1 MREKIS
7 TIRNF
12 AGNHKRALI
21 LTAAAVLVAAGVLT
35 AVFFIGKSKS
45 SGAAPSYREYTVT
58 KGDVTVGT
66 TESGTVSLEN
76 SGISFPVDC
85 KISSVLVKAGAEVK
99 KGDPLVQL
107 DLGSVADGSSD
118 TNQKLE
124 AAKGTLQQA
133 LSDQKTKL
141 ETAKITYESS
151 KYLAQ
156 SAPVTRELTLGQIQ
170 NDISTAQA
178 ALAKDQKSLAEA
190 QALQKSWPADD
201 AKLQELEKWMN
212 DAQATKTSYENQL
225 TAFNDDNA
233 DVINQYNSFKT
244 AADNA
249 KADLLKAEY
258 TGDDGNG
265 NSEEECKTAYDNA
278 KEIMNDYYSDT
289 AGAVITQQNT
299 LESKVSEYTAQL
311 ANYTSAYND
320 FKATYDEKYKQTG
333 SELDD
338 QVTSLQASVK
348 TDQYNLDKAKKT
360 ADISSVDAQTK
371 EETDLAAA
379 SSAEDAY
386 DLTVSQLSQN
396 VQAQQE
402 SYDKLQKQMDEINNA
417 MNGDGVITSPCDGVV
432 ATVSYQAGASVAA
445 DQSMMLISQTGSV
458 SLAISVSE
466 DDITSVEVGEEASI
480 SLTAYEDQSFDAT
493 VESITAEPA
502 RSGSSSVSYTVTV
515 KMNDGATVPGKI
527 YTGMS
532 GEATLIQKRVK
543 DVLTVNNRA
552 VTFENG
558 VSSVLVRSSDGGTE
572 KRTVKTGFSDGTSV
586 EVESGL
592 REGETVLAESAVSA
606 G

>member
-1 MREKIS
+1 MQEKIS

-12 AGNHKRALI
+12 AGNHKKGLI
-21 LTAAAVLVAAGVLT
+21 LAAAAVLVAAGILT
-35 AVFFIGKSKS
+35 AVFFIGKNKS
-45 SGAAPSYREYTVT
+45 SGTAPSYREYTVT

-66 TESGTVSLEN
+66 TESGTVSLGS

-85 KISSVLVKAGAEVK
+85 KISSVLVKAGTEVK

-118 TNQKLE
+118 TSQKLE
-124 AAKGTLQQA
+124 AAKVTLQQA
-133 LSDQKTKL
+133 INDQKAKL

-178 ALAKDQKSLAEA
+178 ALEKDRKSLAEA
-190 QALQKSWPADD
+190 QALQKSWPSDD

-225 TAFNDDNA
+225 AAFNDDNA
-233 DVINQYNSFKT
+233 GVISLYNSFKT

-249 KADLLKAEY
+249 RAALLKARY
-258 TGDDGNG
+258 SGDDGNG
-265 NSEEECKTAYDNA
+265 NSEEECQQAYDTA
-278 KEIMNDYYSDT
+278 REIINDYYSDT
-289 AGAVITQQNT
+289 AGTVITQQNT
-299 LESKVSEYTAQL
+299 LESKVAEYTAQL
-311 ANYTSAYND
+311 TNYTSAYND

-338 QVTSLQASVK
+338 QVASLQAAVK

-360 ADISSVDAQTK
+360 ADISSVEAQTK

-379 SSAEDAY
+379 SSAQDTY
-386 DLTVSQLSQN
+386 DLAVSQLAQN

-402 SYDKLQKQMDEINNA
+402 SYDKLQKQMDEIDSA

-432 ATVSYQAGASVAA
+432 ATVSYQAGSSVAA
-445 DQSMMLISQTGSV
+445 GQSMMLVSQTGSV
-458 SLAISVSE
+458 SLAISVAE
-466 DDITSVEVGEEASI
+466 DDITAVEVGEEASI

-515 KMNDGATVPGKI
+515 KMNDGAAVPGKI

-558 VSSVLVRSSDGGTE
+558 VSSVLVRSTDGGTE